1 MNKLWLIIKREYTT
15 RVFKKSFIL
24 LTLFVP
30 LAIAAFSVIVGFIMS
45 RNTVQKINIA
55 VSDPMHMIADS
66 IKNRNKEIQY
76 NLSSNTFE
84 VLKDELKSGKYQAV
98 IEIIPP
104 ADLKTTDFNLKI
116 NTDERLDINTTES
129 IKSTMSHL
137 YRDYKIK
144 KLHLSEADINNL
156 DVDISLD
163 RQAVFKQEKKQTN
176 VSNAIGAILGG
187 IMGVLMYIFVLV
199 QGMYVMRSVME
210 EKMTR
215 IVEVILSSVKP
226 IQLMM
231 GKIIG
236 VGGVGL
242 TQLLIWIIF
251 MPLVGII
258 TSLFFGVNI
267 FKARMASNPAMNQAV
282 DAAQQ
287 SGAFDM
293 HNMLLEL
300 GQVNWW
306 FIVPMFLLFF
316 LFGYFLYA
324 SLMAAIGSAVG
335 DDQAEAQQL
344 VLPITLLIV
353 MGLYISMAAI
363 RAPYSNL
370 AVISSFI
377 PFFAPMVMSTRLA
390 FDPPL
395 WQTLLSLTI
404 LAASSYFFAFVAAK
418 IYRTGI
424 LMYGKKASFKEI
436 LKWVFY
442 KS

>member
-1 MNKLWLIIKREYTT
+1 MSKLWLIIKREYTT

-30 LAIAAFSVIVGFIMS
+30 LAIAGFSVIVGFIMS

-55 VSDPMHMIADS
+55 VSDPMHMITDT
-66 IKNRNKEIQY
+66 IRNKNSEIQY
-76 NLSSNTFE
+76 TLSPSSFE
-84 VLKDELKSGKYQAV
+84 DLKESMKSGVYQAV
-98 IEIIPP
+98 VEINPP
-104 ADLKTTDFNLKI
+104 ADIKQTNFNLKI

-129 IKSTMSHL
+129 IKSTMSKI
-137 YRDYKIK
+137 YREYKIK
-144 KLHLSEADINNL
+144 KLELNEADINNL

-163 RQAVFKQEKKQTN
+163 RQAVFQQEKKQTN
-176 VSNAIGAILGG
+176 SSNVIGAILGG

-199 QGMYVMRSVME
+199 QGMFVMRSVME

-267 FKARMASNPAMNQAV
+267 FKARMQSNPAMDQAV
-282 DAAQQ
+282 AQA
-287 SGAFDM
+287 GDLGLP
-293 HNMLLEL
+293 NLLAEL
-300 GQVNWW
+300 SQVNWW
-306 FIVPMFLLFF
+306 FIVPMFLMFF
-316 LFGYFLYA
+316 VFGYFLYA

-344 VLPITLLIV
+344 VVPITLLIV
-353 MGLYISMAAI
+353 MGLYIAMAAI
-363 RAPYSNL
+363 RAPYSKL

-377 PFFAPMVMSTRLA
+377 PFFAPMVMGTRLA

-395 WQTLLSLTI
+395 WQTLLSLGI
-404 LAASSYFFAFVAAK
+404 LALSSYFFAFVAAK

>member
-24 LTLFVP
+24 LTLLVP
-30 LAIAAFSVIVGFIMS
+30 LAIVAFSVIVGYIMS

-55 VSDPMHMIADS
+55 VSDPMHMITDT
-66 IKNRNKEIQY
+66 IRNKNIDIQY
-76 NLSSNTFE
+76 TVSPLPFE
-84 VLKDELKSGKYQAV
+84 TLKEELKAGTYQAV
-98 IEIIPP
+98 LEIKPP
-104 ADLKTTDFNLKI
+104 EDIKEINFNLRI
-116 NTDERLDINTTES
+116 NTDERLDINTSES
-129 IKSTMSHL
+129 IKSTLSKIF
-137 YRDYKIK
+137 REYKIK
-144 KLHLSEADINNL
+144 KLQLSEADINNL

-163 RQAVFKQEKKQTN
+163 RQAVFKQDKKQSN
-176 VSNAIGAILGG
+176 ASNAIGAILGG

-267 FKARMASNPAMNQAV
+267 FKARMQSNPALEQAM
-282 DAAQQ
+282 QQ
-287 SGAFDM
+287 TNDLGLP
-293 HNMLLEL
+293 NLLTEL
-300 GQVNWW
+300 SQVNWW

-353 MGLYISMAAI
+353 MGLYIAMAAI

-377 PFFAPMVMSTRLA
+377 PFFAPMVMGTRLA

-395 WQTLLSLTI
+395 WQTLLSLGI
-404 LAASSYFFAFVAAK
+404 LALSSYFFAFVAAK

-424 LMYGKKASFKEI
+424 LMYGKKASFREI
-436 LKWVFY
+436 AKWIFY